1 MKVLHSKTRNRL
13 SEDHVDKLL
22 FIQINLRTLNRKP
35 KARELRD
42 KPQEQESDES
52 ASEAETDL
60 SPYKFVPLIIQ
71 RISEDA
77 PTAGITAIGSVQPTL
92 PGLRQLTFPEFPE
105 EIRA

>member
-1 MKVLHSKTRNRL
+1 MNLLHTKTRNKL

-35 KARELRD
+35 KACELQD

-52 ASEAETDL
+52 ASEVETDL

-77 PTAGITAIGSVQPTL
+77 PTAGTTALGSVQPAL
-92 PGLRQLTFPEFPE
+92 PGLRQLAFPEFPS
-105 EIRA
+105 I